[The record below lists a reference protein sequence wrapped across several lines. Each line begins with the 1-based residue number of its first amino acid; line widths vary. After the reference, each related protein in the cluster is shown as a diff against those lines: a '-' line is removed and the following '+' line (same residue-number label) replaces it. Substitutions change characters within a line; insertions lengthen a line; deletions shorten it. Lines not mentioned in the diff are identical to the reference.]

1 MEALVQIPAV
11 GQEQIAE
18 WLNDTAGSQQE
29 STVRA
34 ATLHLEAAQTV
45 PKFALFL
52 LMLSA
57 GKLLLTH
64 HFYTIKTFCCVIR

>member
-29 STVRA
+29 SKVRA

-57 GKLLLTH
+57 GKLSPNPSFLNHQNFLL
-64 HFYTIKTFCCVIR
+64 YK